1 VQRGAAL
8 ACSCD
13 TGALLVCVK
22 VEAKVR
28 AVNEKHQITAEL
40 SSALGDLRSRA
51 VGVFT
56 DVSVRLQVRER
67 VSVSVSVSLCVRVA
81 GDVRVLS
88 LAAVA

>member
-1 VQRGAAL
+1 MQRGAAL

-13 TGALLVCVK
+13 TGALLSYVK

-51 VGVFT
+51 VGVLT
-56 DVSVRLQVRER
+56 DVSVRLQVRESVCVCVC
-67 VSVSVSVSLCVRVA
+67 VSVCLCVA

-88 LAAVA
+88 LAAAA